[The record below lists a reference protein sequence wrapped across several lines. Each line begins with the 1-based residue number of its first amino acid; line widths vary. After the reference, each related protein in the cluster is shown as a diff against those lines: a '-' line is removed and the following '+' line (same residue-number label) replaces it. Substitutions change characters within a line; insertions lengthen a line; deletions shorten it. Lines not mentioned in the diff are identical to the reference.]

1 MQVNQWYG
9 VCISPILLWTRRSS
23 NVDKFPDGRFFRVC
37 SGIINS
43 FSTAWPNSLLSEHS
57 ALDDLVQN
65 VQFMVE
71 LIVGFSGFGDL
82 AHSVQHRGV
91 VAATKRL
98 ADFRQ

>member
-1 MQVNQWYG
+1 MQVNQRYG
-9 VCISPILLWTRRSS
+9 VCISLVLLCTRRFP
-23 NVDKFPDGRFFRVC
+23 NVDKFPEGRLFRVC
-37 SGIINS
+37 SGVINS
-43 FSTAWPNSLLSEHS
+43 FSTAWPNSLFSRHS

-71 LIVGFSGFGDL
+71 LIIGFSGFGDL